1 MLKVVLL
8 LVYMMNG
15 EIVIEQ
21 KAFNKMEDCEVA
33 GVKRIWELSEHPRFE
48 GGIVATCIPAKVREA

>member
-1 MLKVVLL
+1 MLKVILL
-8 LVYMMNG
+8 LVYLSSG

-33 GVKRIWELSEHPRFE
+33 GVKRVREISEHSRFE
-48 GGIVATCIPAKVREA
+48 GGILATCVPAKAREA